1 MMGKMM
7 EKIEKYHI
15 EYEKP
20 KVSLLQHSGLGVAEI
35 AARTCYDSFENSE
48 NDCVKN
54 AMSSMDTDA
63 INAIEDSDLLSSLAW
78 VHHHHSIIEHATLS
92 FLVQGTSRGVLQE
105 HARHRLQAISVRSTR
120 YTMSSVI
127 NAFTASL
134 ESEDGFAF
142 FLKKLLSLNLFVIT
156 DKDYLAIEIRAIYDK
171 FCFQHA
177 RNMDYITDAV
187 AKSSLPFIKNH
198 KGDAEALFVALEN
211 GKKKRNVGDGFK
223 HIVSDNWKV
232 DMVVTFNI
240 RSLKNYFD
248 LRDSGAAWFQIQWL
262 AEEMKKVTPVKYLK
276 LIDKKYK

>member
-1 MMGKMM
+1 M
-7 EKIEKYHI
+7 EKIEQYHI

-20 KVSLLQHSGLGVAEI
+20 KVTLLQHSGLGVAEI
-35 AARTCYDSFENSE
+35 AARTCYDSFDNSE

-54 AMSSMDTDA
+54 AMQELDIDA
-63 INAIEDSDLLSSLAW
+63 INAIDDSDLLSNLAW

-134 ESEDGFAF
+134 QSDDGFTF
-142 FLKKLLSLNLFVIT
+142 FLVTVLPLELFVIT
-156 DKDYLAIEIRAIYDK
+156 DKDYLKIEIRAIYDK

-177 RNMDYITDAV
+177 RNPDYIKDSV
-187 AKSSLPFIKNH
+187 AKSSIPLIEENKNN
-198 KGDAEALFVALEN
+198 AQALFLALEA

-248 LRDSGAAWFQIQWL
+248 LRDSGAAWFQIRWL
-262 AEEMKKVTPVKYLK
+262 AEEMKKSTPKKYLK
-276 LIDKKYK
+276 LIDKEHRRS